1 MADGGRLPFCLSFL
15 SASIATSSAVAGG
28 GRAVGDLAV
37 DDAPRVV
44 VVGARRLHGVGRVG
58 EGDGADAHLRRAA
71 G

>member
-15 SASIATSSAVAGG
+15 SASIATSSASPVAVAPSATW
-28 GRAVGDLAV
+28 RV

-44 VVGARRLHGVGRVG
+44 VVGARRLDRVGRVG
-58 EGDGADAHLRRAA
+58 ERDGADAHLARAA